1 MKAGLVAMLS
11 LATAG
16 GFSAGRG
23 ISVPVPGGFAFPRG
37 RAQRELTDE
46 DLVRLERAKAKRA
59 RKASARQG
67 AR

>member
-1 MKAGLVAMLS
+1 MRPGLVTMLS
-11 LATAG
+11 LAIAG

-23 ISVPVPGGFAFPRG
+23 ITAPVPGGFAFPRG